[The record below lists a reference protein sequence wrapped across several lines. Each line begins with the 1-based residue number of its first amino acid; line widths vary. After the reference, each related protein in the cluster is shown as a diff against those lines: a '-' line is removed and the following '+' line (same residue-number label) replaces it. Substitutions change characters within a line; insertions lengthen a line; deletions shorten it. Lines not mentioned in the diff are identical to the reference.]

1 MYFRKSNLKDD
12 GDVLLSQVSKTIQTS
27 ETDFSLHVLYFYH
40 GPCHPWEEESLQ
52 REGEGQT
59 ILYTCV
65 FKQAI
70 QNWTCVSC
78 KR

>member
-1 MYFRKSNLKDD
+1 MGMFFYLKFQKQYK
-12 GDVLLSQVSKTIQTS
+12 QVKRIFLYTS
-27 ETDFSLHVLYFYH
+27 YIFIMVPAT
-40 GPCHPWEEESLQ
+40 PWEEESLQ